1 MSVLY
6 GQWSGERFVSRLHCP
21 LFEIFCCS
29 LCFQVHVPWCRDA
42 FINNVMDILVLD
54 LLGGV
59 RWAAHSPIQTA
70 DLQRNCLLVVMCTK
84 ASGKNRTGFLSSLEA
99 LDSF

>member
-6 GQWSGERFVSRLHCP
+6 GQWSGEKFVSRLHCS

-29 LCFQVHVPWCRDA
+29 LCFQVHIPCYRDT
-42 FINNVMDILVLD
+42 FINNVMDILVQD

-70 DLQRNCLLVVMCTK
+70 ELQRNYLLVVMCTK
-84 ASGKNRTGFLSSLEA
+84 ASR
-99 LDSF
+99 